1 MIEIADDA
9 PLVSDHEQ
17 KEAQRFF
24 SSYFPKDRLREAAES
39 YEDGQEGKLTIMPVP
54 GTMKDENIKLFVDIF
69 M

>member
-1 MIEIADDA
+1 MAV
-9 PLVSDHEQ
+9 PRVPNCGQ
-17 KEAQRFF
+17 KEARRFF
-24 SSYFPKDRLREAAES
+24 PSYFPKDRLREAAES